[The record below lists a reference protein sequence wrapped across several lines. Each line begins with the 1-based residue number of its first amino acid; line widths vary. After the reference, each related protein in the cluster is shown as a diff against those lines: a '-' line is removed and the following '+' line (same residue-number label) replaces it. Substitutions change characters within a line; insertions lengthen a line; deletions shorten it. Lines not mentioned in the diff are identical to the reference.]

1 MITFNEWEKSI
12 VGVTERYLSW
22 RKKRRL
28 AKKEKQKKR
37 NPILDWMDAILSAVV
52 IVLVINQ
59 YFLQAYQ
66 IPSASMEPTLLITD
80 RIFVNKLV
88 YGPELA
94 PGIVK
99 LPGFGNPTRGD
110 IIIFESP
117 EYLPRRSPIIGPVLM
132 DVIQRVVYMVTL
144 SLVDI
149 DRDENG
155 QPKHHFLIKR
165 AIGIGGDRIR
175 MRDGEVEILTPG
187 ETEWKQEA
195 VLKKELGFTYP
206 DVRMYTPEDYAD
218 FRAAGVG
225 VAYKKAGLPTTAAQ
239 DAAISKYYMVSKDA
253 QGNLKVD
260 AKVAD
265 DGIEYELWSVRTM
278 SQMDPSNQADLV
290 DWQIYRNGWYINRNS
305 IFPMGD
311 NRDNSRDARYFGQVK
326 LSKVLGK
333 ASFRYWPLSRFG
345 LVR

>member
-1 MITFNEWEKSI
+1 MITFTDWEKSI
-12 VGVTERYLSW
+12 VGVTERFLSW

-28 AKKEKQKKR
+28 AKKEKQKKK
-37 NPILDWMDAILSAVV
+37 NPVLDWLDAILSAVV

-66 IPSASMEPTLLITD
+66 IPSASMEPTLLISD

-99 LPGFGNPTRGD
+99 LPGFRAPARGD
-110 IIIFESP
+110 IIIFENP
-117 EYLPRRSPIIGPVLM
+117 EYLPKRSAIIGPVLM

-165 AIGIGGDRIR
+165 AIGMSGDRIR
-175 MRDGEVEILTPG
+175 MRQGEVELLTPG
-187 ETEWKQEA
+187 EVEWKQEA
-195 VLKKELGFTYP
+195 VLKKELGFSYP
-206 DVRMYTPEDYAD
+206 DVRMFNADDYAN
-218 FRAAGVG
+218 FRLAGIG
-225 VAYKKAGLPTTAAQ
+225 VAYKKAGIPTTAEQ
-239 DAAISKYYMVSKDA
+239 DAAISRYYQISKDA
-253 QGNLKVD
+253 QGNITVGRT
-260 AKVAD
+260 AYD
-265 DGIEYELWSVRTM
+265 DGIEFDLWNIRTL
-278 SQMDPSNQADLV
+278 SQMDPSNQADLI
-290 DWQIYRNGWYINRNS
+290 DWGMLQNGWYVKAS
-305 IFPMGD
+305 SVFPMGD
-311 NRDNSRDARYFGQVK
+311 NRDNSRDARYFGPVK

-333 ASFRYWPLSRFG
+333 ASFRYWPPSRFG